1 MSASC
6 ISPCQCQEFFSNV
19 TQLHGPSHL
28 QHLVCDA
35 CQHPWYS
42 HLVPDIPATDPL
54 YAHRHTGLPAQK
66 CQGFYPLVRAVIL
79 SSQWNPRTIC
89 VCNGEWMLHGSYHAN
104 APSAPVESNTTVS
117 QPAVGPIAAT
127 AAPTPP
133 SQAQAAFASRISG
146 LPPPVAAIRSL
157 ASVEPEEANR
167 LRMEA
172 AQRTLP
178 HNQPSAS
185 NSQGKGKGRV
195 KAKAKAKASSTNP
208 TPNRLDCDIIICPN
222 IISPNIWPNEG
233 DPAHAPDDSFG
244 YQQLTLR
251 VDHATTAFDKVFIPN
266 FLSIHATFQPR
277 DLLLTQVYN
286 ELRHAAHLG
295 NYTVP
300 GLDEFHVNREEID
313 YAGEFPWVFL
323 SCKREGSHYRFSPDP
338 DLGPGPEGFNAASII
353 RMGHSFVPLHRN
365 RGNRFF
371 LVVAPRFDNILGPVE
386 QLLAPDHD
394 VIEPD
399 EDHACFAYR
408 ILFEAGA
415 GFYRR
420 LAIRGNNAAPA
431 WPSTVS
437 CLDSC
442 PKHAEEPHAVEN
454 VVEDVTPDGIMRMTP
469 SPDSMGWSPPP
480 VEIALRTQHRR
491 VYDRLPNYGPDYHR
505 IIEDWQRKTYKE
517 VTHRSSYEGFW
528 VSGTSV
534 ALVAKVVW
542 DWLLYTVDNPPGSF
556 PRNQFSW
563 NRQFQVGEAIRPGPE
578 WNSWQATLGQMV
590 TDSRYW
596 RQHGDGTYTFV
607 LSGSRSEDDE
617 RQRYTTA
624 SGRLIALSLLHLGQ
638 GFISLP
644 WVVLA
649 LIGGSN
655 AFAALNLSD
664 IRTISESETATVLF
678 ADALSADISE
688 FAQPR
693 SPLVHSGLTARLNAR
708 MLLDDDVFW
717 EHPDLITL
725 RQGFNWWLSWD
736 PTDGKTYLE
745 LYVPFVDINDV
756 IQKLRFEGDLK
767 EGDELP
773 SEMYQRSV
781 VLLFRKRLKGYLRG
795 TGHPASTCGELV
807 TVDVFEQEK
816 DNPLVRR
823 RLLLDATWAL
833 PCPLAQPHWSITF
846 MYKFKNCD
854 EPNWFV
860 CWLVPVT
867 RTTILRIT
875 SSMGSACIRLN
886 STRRNS
892 LENVPTLWRG
902 DVIALVP
909 RTWQECGDQ
918 SVPATR
924 PNTRREKKKV
934 LESALRQSGLKPA
947 EGDRESDQYPP
958 QIFAG
963 PPSFVPIP
971 PMPPKPKKRPANA
984 NVGPSS
990 PKNKKKSKS
999 AAPPLSPPPVMRRST
1014 RTVQP
1019 TPMPDARRSY
1029 ADALRREEPGNTEIG
1044 GLASGSIVDVP
1055 EAPPIV
1061 APRQCLSILQTLA
1074 WLPRLTDHPLSLVHG
1089 WEVTEETST
1098 DDLCMIVLASLD
1110 ASRDNPSRSP
1120 SLMMVEPD
1128 PPEQADSVE
1137 DNVVED
1143 LPLFF
1148 TGSSHSPLPV
1158 NVGSA
1163 EPLEDVFL
1171 YIGLYIRHNKRMVL
1185 GDVFRPS
1192 QKRLQ
1197 YRDILQR
1204 VLAPRGVLQPLMEY
1218 AWTTH
1223 LDVQYHVGTSYKMV
1237 GPSQNFMEGLTWMPL
1252 GPVKPPTEGLL
1263 TQLQPLPTPASVYE
1277 EWGPD
1282 TPPITYVMYIYPELL
1297 SLSLLNLPSTQAG
1310 IIDSIVL
1317 VTRDPED
1324 DPMPAPDMVPEEAQT
1339 PAFTLSSEPLVP
1351 DDWLQGLL
1359 QQQIGSV
1366 RDQYNLRIESKG
1378 YGTAY
1383 TALLQDGLL
1392 VQAENMMFA
1401 AGRQAGTF
1409 DYEGKKCGVSVSDVQ
1424 VVLLGAQSTWKNHR
1438 SLIRKARRAHQVLRL
1453 AHARAPTSVN
1463 VEDAS
1468 WLELLNTFFTTNPLA
1483 PSSTYADSSSAEF

>member
-1 MSASC
+1 MASGC
-6 ISPCQCQEFFSNV
+6 RTAPTMQTYVGIFS
-19 TQLHGPSHL
+19 
-28 QHLVCDA
+28 
-35 CQHPWYS
+35 
-42 HLVPDIPATDPL
+42 
-54 YAHRHTGLPAQK
+54 
-66 CQGFYPLVRAVIL
+66 
-79 SSQWNPRTIC
+79 
-89 VCNGEWMLHGSYHAN
+89 

-117 QPAVGPIAAT
+117 QPAVRPIAAT

-157 ASVEPEEANR
+157 AS
-167 LRMEA
+167 
-172 AQRTLP
+172 RTLP

-185 NSQGKGKGRV
+185 NSQGKGKGRAKA
-195 KAKAKAKASSTNP
+195 KAKAKAKASSANP
-208 TPNRLDCDIIICPN
+208 TPNHLDCDIMICPN
-222 IISPNIWPNEG
+222 VG

-266 FLSIHATFQPR
+266 FLSIHATFQPG

-286 ELRHAAHLG
+286 ELRHAARLG

-300 GLDEFHVNREEID
+300 GLDEFHANREEID
-313 YAGEFPWVFL
+313 YAG
-323 SCKREGSHYRFSPDP
+323 
-338 DLGPGPEGFNAASII
+338 PGPERFNAALIV
-353 RMGHSFVPLHRN
+353 RMGRSFVPLRRN
-365 RGNRFF
+365 RGDRLF
-371 LVVAPRFDNILGPVE
+371 LVVAPRFGNILGP
-386 QLLAPDHD
+386 DH
-394 VIEPD
+394 V
-399 EDHACFAYR
+399 CFVYR

-420 LAIRGNNAAPA
+420 LAIRSNNAAPA

-442 PKHAEEPHAVEN
+442 PKHAEEPHAVED
-454 VVEDVTPDGIMRMTP
+454 VVEDVAPDGIMRMTP

-480 VEIALRTQHRR
+480 VEIVLRTQHRR
-491 VYDRLPNYGPDYHR
+491 VYDRLPNYGPDYRR

-517 VTHRSSYEGFW
+517 VTHRSSYEGFR

-534 ALVAKVVW
+534 ASVAKVVW
-542 DWLLYTVDNPPGSF
+542 DWLLYTVNNPPGSF
-556 PRNQFSW
+556 PQNVYTDVSVFTLADDNFDMVSLFQQFSW
-563 NRQFQVGEAIRPGPE
+563 NCQFRVGEAIGPGPE
-578 WNSWQATLGQMV
+578 RNSWQAALGQMV

-596 RQHGDGTYTFV
+596 RQRGDGTYTFV
-607 LSGSRSEDDE
+607 LSGS
-617 RQRYTTA
+617 YMTA

-638 GFISLP
+638 GFISSP

-664 IRTISESETATVLF
+664 IRTISESDMATVSAWYAVEASTLLDDSILQYNHLRVLF
-678 ADALSADISE
+678 ADALSANISE

-693 SPLVHSGLTARLNAR
+693 SPLVHSGLTARLNVR

-717 EHPDLITL
+717 EHPDLIAL

-745 LYVPFVDINDV
+745 VMNKFHIMPLLQRLYAPFVDINNV

-767 EGDELP
+767 EGDELL
-773 SEMYQRSV
+773 SEIYQRSV
-781 VLLFRKRLKGYLRG
+781 ILLFWKRLEGYLRG

-807 TVDVFEQEK
+807 TADVFEREK
-816 DNPLVRR
+816 DDPLVHG

-833 PCPLAQPHWSITF
+833 PRPPAQPHWSITF

-854 EPNWFV
+854 EPVGTSLSLHTCTGEADVVFTPE
-860 CWLVPVT
+860 LV
-867 RTTILRIT
+867 
-875 SSMGSACIRLN
+875 RLLA
-886 STRRNS
+886 RPERQ
-892 LENVPTLWRG
+892 
-902 DVIALVP
+902 DVIVLVP
-909 RTWQECGDQ
+909 RTWRECGDQ
-918 SVPATR
+918 SVPAAR

-934 LESALRQSGLKPA
+934 SESALRQSGLKPA
-947 EGDRESDQYPP
+947 GGDRESDQYPP

-971 PMPPKPKKRPANA
+971 PMPPKPKKHPANA

-999 AAPPLSPPPVMRRST
+999 AAPPLSPPPATRRST
-1014 RTVQP
+1014 RTVRP
-1019 TPMPDARRSY
+1019 TPTPDARRSY
-1029 ADALRREEPGNTEIG
+1029 ADTLRREEPGNTEIR

-1055 EAPPIV
+1055 EAPLIV
-1061 APRQCLSILQTLA
+1061 APRQF
-1074 WLPRLTDHPLSLVHG
+1074 RG
-1089 WEVTEETST
+1089 WEVTKETST

-1110 ASRDNPSRSP
+1110 ASRDNPSCSP
-1120 SLMMVEPD
+1120 SPMMVEPD
-1128 PPEQADSVE
+1128 PPADPPDPS
-1137 DNVVED
+1137 
-1143 LPLFF
+1143 
-1148 TGSSHSPLPV
+1148 PV
-1158 NVGSA
+1158 NMGSA
-1163 EPLEDVFL
+1163 EPLEDAFL
-1171 YIGLYIRHNKRMVL
+1171 YIGLYIRHNKHMVL
-1185 GDVFRPS
+1185 GDVFCPS
-1192 QKRLQ
+1192 QKQPQ

-1223 LDVQYHVGTSYKMV
+1223 LNVQYHVGTSYKMV

-1252 GPVKPPTEGLL
+1252 GPVKPPAEGLL

-1297 SLSLLNLPSTQAG
+1297 NLSLLNLPSTQAG
-1310 IIDSIVL
+1310 IVDSIVL
-1317 VTRDPED
+1317 VVHDPED

-1339 PAFTLSSEPLVP
+1339 PAPTLSSEPLVP

-1378 YGTAY
+1378 YGMAY

-1392 VQAENMMFA
+1392 VQAENTMFA
-1401 AGRQAGTF
+1401 ARRQAGTF
-1409 DYEGKKCGVSVSDVQ
+1409 DYEGKKRGV
-1424 VVLLGAQSTWKNHR
+1424 
-1438 SLIRKARRAHQVLRL
+1438 
-1453 AHARAPTSVN
+1453 VN

-1468 WLELLNTFFTTNPLA
+1468 WLELLNTFFVTNPLT
-1483 PSSTYADSSSAEF
+1483 PSSTYADSSSAEFRAVTLRLAQLEKKSGEILDKYNAGGGK